1 MQCEIWGFA
10 VQVTIFD
17 MLSLLLLVLL
27 SDGSFLYLSN
37 SS

>member
-1 MQCEIWGFA
+1 MLA
-10 VQVTIFD
+10 VQVIVFD

-27 SDGSFLYLSN
+27 SKGSFLYLSN